1 MLARFFCEL
10 KPSKQPKAPAS
21 LLPLL
26 LRATLVIACFHT
38 AASAQTPPAPVI
50 FENVPRPDTVPV
62 IEQNQLPPGAVGA
75 PTKDRDIEYNA
86 PSSNTPSTS
95 STLYRVEISGDSPLL
110 LAQVRKIEP
119 QAFVRPGEGIIQA
132 GVYSKES
139 SAQQRLQELELL
151 GIRAQI
157 TTISAGTPTYA
168 KPASSKF
175 YFVVIPEGKANLAEI
190 EAQLIGLGLSQE
202 AVRPR
207 EQPRGSHVAV
217 GPFANRNE
225 AERWNNYI
233 RSFGMD
239 ARVYYG
245 R

>member
-1 MLARFFCEL
+1 M
-10 KPSKQPKAPAS
+10 
-21 LLPLL
+21 
-26 LRATLVIACFHT
+26 VIACFHSP
-38 AASAQTPPAPVI
+38 ANAQNPPAPVI

-62 IEQNQLPPGAVGA
+62 IEPNQLPPGAVGA
-75 PTKDRDIEYNA
+75 PTKDRDLEFKA
-86 PSSNTPSTS
+86 PSSSTPSTS

-110 LAQVRKIEP
+110 LAEVKKIEP

-132 GVYSKES
+132 GVFSKES
-139 SAQQRLQELELL
+139 SAQQRLQELDVL

-157 TTISAGTPTYA
+157 TTISAGTPVADARPT
-168 KPASSKF
+168 SSKF

-190 EAQLIGLGLSQE
+190 EAQLIGLGLTQE